1 MCILSS
7 AFVALL
13 ALAALAPLSAAPQTQ
28 TREELY
34 DLVIYGGTSAGVS
47 AGIQAA
53 KQGLRVLVIEASPHL
68 GGLSSAGLGATDIG
82 NKAAIGGLA
91 REFYRRVGTHYARD
105 EAWIFEE
112 RERFRSGRQRAGEAE
127 MWVFEPKVAE
137 GIFDVWI
144 AEAGVDLVRG
154 DGLERSKGVQKS
166 GNRIEALALK
176 SGRVVRGRC
185 FVDATYEGDL
195 LPGAGVAYTVGR
207 EANATYG
214 ETWNGVQP
222 ELPKH
227 QFEFAVDPYR
237 VPGDPASGL
246 LPEISAELPGARGTG
261 DAKVQAYCFRMCL
274 TDVEENRRPFP
285 RPADYDA
292 ARYELLARYFAAGFA
307 QVPWNPIEMPNRK
320 TDTNNN
326 TAFSTDWI
334 GGSWTWAEAS
344 DEERARLLAAHR
356 DYQMG
361 LLWFL
366 ANDPRVPERV
376 QREVRRFGLPK
387 DEFVATGGWPHALY
401 VREARRMIGAYVMSE
416 ADCVGKRRCEDSI
429 GLAAYTMDSHN
440 VQRYAAG
447 GRVWNEGDVQVG
459 GFPPYPISLRSIVP
473 VEEQCAN
480 LLVPCA
486 LSASHI
492 AFGSI
497 RMEPVFQVLGQS
509 AATIAAEAL
518 ASQTSVQ
525 RVDYAR
531 VRARLIADGQRL

>member
-1 MCILSS
+1 MTLLST
-7 AFVALL
+7 ALL
-13 ALAALAPLSAAPQTQ
+13 SLCALAQDPSGDAP
-28 TREELY
+28 Y
-34 DLVIYGGTSAGVS
+34 DLVIYGGTSAGVV
-47 AGIQAA
+47 AGVQAA
-53 KQGLRVLVIEASPHL
+53 RQGLRAIVIEPSRHL

-91 REFYRRVGTHYARD
+91 REFYRRVGKHYAEESAWRF
-105 EAWIFEE
+105 EAREE
-112 RERFRSGRQRAGEAE
+112 FRSGRQRAGEAE

-137 GIFDVWI
+137 ALFDAWI
-144 AEAGVDLVRG
+144 AESGVEVVRG
-154 DGLERSKGVQKS
+154 DGLERTRGVRKS
-166 GNRIEALALK
+166 GARLEALVLR
-176 SGRVVRGRC
+176 SGRVVRGRM
-185 FVDATYEGDL
+185 FLDATYEGDL

-222 ELPKH
+222 ELDKH
-227 QFEFAVDPYR
+227 QFDFAVDPYR

-246 LPEISAELPGARGTG
+246 LPEISSEGPGERGSG
-261 DAKVQAYCFRMCL
+261 DAKVQAYCFRLCL
-274 TDVEENRRPFP
+274 TDVEANRLPFP
-285 RPADYDA
+285 KPERYDP
-292 ARYELLARYFAAGFA
+292 ARYELLARTFAAGFA
-307 QVPWNPIEMPNRK
+307 KVPWHSIGMPNRK

-344 DEERARLLAAHR
+344 DEERARLFEAHK

-366 ANDPRVPERV
+366 ANDPRVPVGV
-376 QREVRRFGLPK
+376 QREVRRWGLPK
-387 DEFVATGGWPHALY
+387 DEFQATGGWPHALY
-401 VREARRMIGAYVMSE
+401 VREARRMIGPYVMTE
-416 ADCVGKRRCEDSI
+416 LDCVGKRRCEDSV

-440 VQRYAAG
+440 VQRYAQD

-459 GFPPYPISLRSIVP
+459 GFPPYPISRRSILP
-473 VEEQCAN
+473 ERDQCEN

-497 RMEPVFQVLGQS
+497 RMEPVFMVLAQS
-509 AATIAAEAL
+509 AAALAAEAL
-518 ASQTSVQ
+518 AAGVAVQ
-525 RVDYAR
+525 DVDYAKL
-531 VRARLIADGQRL
+531 RARLLADGQVL